1 MIVVDS
7 SVWIGKL
14 RGHQSEAV
22 GKLNAVRNAA
32 DVLVG
37 DLILLE
43 VLQGARDDRDAA
55 RIERL
60 LGAFATARMVSV
72 DIARQTAANY
82 RLLRAK
88 GLRVRVTVDLL
99 IGTYCIEHG
108 HFLLHQDRDFDI
120 MEEHLGLRVL

>member
-1 MIVVDS
+1 VIVVDS
-7 SVWIGKL
+7 SVWIAKL
-14 RGHQSEAV
+14 RGQRSEAV
-22 GKLNAVRNAA
+22 GKLDSVRSAD

-55 RIERL
+55 RIEHI
-60 LGAFATARMVSV
+60 LGSFEAARMVST
-72 DIARQTAANY
+72 DIARQTAANF
-82 RLLRAK
+82 RILRAK
-88 GLRVRVTVDLL
+88 GLRVRATVDLL

>member
-7 SVWIGKL
+7 SVWIAKL
-14 RGHQSEAV
+14 RGDRSDAIQKLEAV
-22 GKLNAVRNAA
+22 RSAD

-55 RIERL
+55 KIERL
-60 LGAFATARMVSV
+60 LSSFNAARMVNA
-72 DIARQTAANY
+72 DIARQTAANF
-82 RLLRAK
+82 RVLRAK
-88 GLRVRVTVDLL
+88 GLRVRKTVDLL
-99 IGTYCIEHG
+99 IGTYCIAHG

-120 MEEHLGLRVL
+120 MERHLGLRVL